1 VPLLINNDEVEQIL
15 TMADTLAV
23 LEELYRDIGSGS
35 AVYRPRTDLHTPTTT
50 GLGPDIP
57 GAHYLKSMDGAWP
70 RRQVASIRLTSDVLA
85 YPIQNGLRRRVKI
98 PAAPGNRWLGLVLL
112 FSTANG
118 ELLAIMNDG
127 VLQRFRVGAT
137 NGIGAKYLAR
147 KDARTACILGSGW
160 QAGTQLMALCAVRP
174 LIEDIKVYS
183 PTPGHAEEFAQE
195 MAATLDRPVRA
206 VPSAE
211 EAVEGVDIAVTATN
225 SRQPFFPA
233 DWFKPGMHLSSMQRD
248 EATDECFRIADVVV
262 FHTRAKEQNYT
273 STDLADVERRH
284 GFEIRD
290 HQYPR
295 DLDWNAYPD
304 LGELVTG
311 KIPGRTSDS
320 QRTLFLNSIGVGAQ
334 FAAVG
339 HHIYT
344 LARERG
350 LGRELPIDWFVESVH
365 P

>member
-1 VPLLINNDEVEQIL
+1 MPLLINNDEVEQVL
-15 TMADTLAV
+15 TMADTMAV
-23 LEELYRDIGSGS
+23 LEELYGDIGSGS
-35 AVYRPRTDLHTPTTT
+35 AIYRARTDLHTPTTT
-50 GLGPDIP
+50 TLGPDIP
-57 GAHYLKSMDGAWP
+57 GAHYLKSMDGAYP

-85 YPIQNGLRRRVKI
+85 YPIEFGMRRRVKI

-127 VLQRFRVGAT
+127 VLQRFRVGGT

-160 QAGTQLMALCAVRP
+160 QAGTQLMALCQARP
-174 LIEDIKVYS
+174 LIDDIKVFS
-183 PTPGHAEEFAQE
+183 PTPGHAQEFAEE
-195 MAATLDRPVRA
+195 MTATLDRPVRA

-211 EAVEGVDIAVTATN
+211 EAVRDVDIAVTATN
-225 SRQPFFPA
+225 SRQPFFPGE
-233 DWFKPGMHLSSMQRD
+233 WFKPGMHLSSMQRD
-248 EATDECFRIADVVV
+248 EATDECFKMADVVI
-262 FHTRAKEQNYT
+262 FHTHAMEQNYT
-273 STDLADVERRH
+273 STDLAEMEQRH

-304 LGELVTG
+304 LGELVSG
-311 KIPGRTSDS
+311 KAPGRTSPE

-339 HHIYT
+339 HHVYT
-344 LARERG
+344 
-350 LGRELPIDWFVESVH
+350 
-365 P
+365 